1 MLRSWNE
8 PIPSNTSWIPHPGVT
23 NHAGTPI
30 LENSDFF
37 VRPPIEVGRVI
48 SAETT
53 LAGNKKALST
63 VDRLKLAGVGFMV
76 MLVLLL
82 LVSKTIDQTTI
93 ILSGLTGWFI
103 YYCNRFNY
111 SCSYVGEG
119 GFVGYAVRGRRT
131 NRPQSTM
138 FCFQDDMTLYTGK
151 THININ
157 GGYRHTLYFFVWKWG
172 NKKQYRLSGKFDQY
186 KQLKFNHPLNFAH
199 AAEIAWNQY
208 FQSKI
213 ASQLKLAGYVDFP
226 VNGSSFK
233 TIRLGQGFVEFL
245 SQRGQSQR
253 FPKSDI
259 DVIKLQDGKLK
270 FTIDGEKSG
279 WLFDKY
285 AFAYDKIGN
294 AQLLIVYLEKL
305 LEIKIGD
312 RLA

>member
-8 PIPSNTSWIPHPGVT
+8 PIPRSTSWIPAAGVT
-23 NHAGTPI
+23 SHAGTPI

-37 VRPPIEVGRVI
+37 VQPPIEIGSVI

-63 VDRLKLAGVGFMV
+63 ADRLKMAGVGFIV

-82 LVSKTIDQTTI
+82 LLFKTVNQTTMT
-93 ILSGLTGWFI
+93 LSGLTGFI
-103 YYCNRFNY
+103 VYYCNRFNY
-111 SCSYVGEG
+111 NCSYVGER
-119 GFVGYAVRGRRT
+119 GFVKYTVKGKRT
-131 NRPQSTM
+131 NRPRSKM
-138 FCFQDDMTLYTGK
+138 FYFQDDLTLHVKK
-151 THININ
+151 THIHIN
-157 GGYRHTLYFFVWKWG
+157 GGYYHTLYYFTWKCG
-172 NKKQYRLSGKFDQY
+172 NKKQYELTGKFDRY
-186 KQLKFNHPLNFAH
+186 KKLKLNDPLNFAH
-199 AAEIAWNQY
+199 ALEIAWNQY

-213 ASQLKLAGYVDFP
+213 ASQLELAGYVDFP

-233 TIRLGQGFVEFL
+233 TIRLGQGFVEFR

-253 FPKSDI
+253 FSKSDI

-294 AQLLIVYLEKL
+294 TQLLIVYLEKL

-312 RLA
+312 